1 LQRHAKEA
9 SCAGCH
15 RKIDPLGFGL
25 ENFDPIGRWRP
36 TGGAQ
41 KIDASG
47 VLPSGEKFNGP
58 KELKQIF
65 LKRKDEFVRNITE
78 QMLSYALGREI
89 KYYDE
94 ASVQAM
100 TTKLEKSDYRFS
112 VLIQSVVQSY
122 PFQYRRNED
131 AGGE

>member
-1 LQRHAKEA
+1 VNSFRDLLQRHAGEA
-9 SCAGCH
+9 TCAGCH

-36 TGGAQ
+36 SGGAL

-47 VLPSGEKFNGP
+47 ALPGGEKFNGP

-65 LKRKDEFVRNITE
+65 LKRKGEFIRNITE
-78 QMLSYALGREI
+78 QMVSYSLGREV

-94 ASVQAM
+94 ASVQAIVGS
-100 TTKLEKSDYRFS
+100 LEKSDYRFS
-112 VLIQSVVQSY
+112 
-122 PFQYRRNED
+122 
-131 AGGE
+131 AA